1 MTTTIAPQ
9 APSVESPAHR
19 PPSRAPGAQRSR
31 GIWLHVALIAGLIVM
46 AMPFVWMILG
56 SFKTTG
62 ELRQLPP
69 TWLPENPTTANYEE
83 LFDRLNF
90 PRYFFNSAVV
100 AVAVTA
106 GNVVFCSMF
115 GYALAKLEFP
125 GKRVLFPLTLA
136 TLMIPAFVTFMPLFV
151 LVSNMNLANTHAG
164 LILPFIAGAFG
175 VFLMRQYIS
184 GFPDELLDA
193 ARVDGA
199 GEYSIFFRIVLP
211 NCGPA
216 LATLAVLVFIAN
228 WNSFLWPLVL
238 ANTENMYTLPV
249 AVALFSIGQHESNLG
264 LQMAGAAVVVLPLL
278 VLFFAMQ
285 RYVIQGIATT
295 GLK

>member
-1 MTTTIAPQ
+1 
-9 APSVESPAHR
+9 
-19 PPSRAPGAQRSR
+19 
-31 GIWLHVALIAGLIVM
+31 
-46 AMPFVWMILG
+46 
-56 SFKTTG
+56 
-62 ELRQLPP
+62 
-69 TWLPENPTTANYEE
+69 
-83 LFDRLNF
+83 
-90 PRYFFNSAVV
+90 
-100 AVAVTA
+100 
-106 GNVVFCSMF
+106 
-115 GYALAKLEFP
+115 
-125 GKRVLFPLTLA
+125 
-136 TLMIPAFVTFMPLFV
+136 
-151 LVSNMNLANTHAG
+151 
-164 LILPFIAGAFG
+164 